1 MRLVRPRWQSKDG
14 IKAAASHIYGRKRTN
29 TARKKGFHYQ
39 NKFLSSQGSYEYYEF
54 FNSGKTKGGM
64 SLVLY
69 SMVLEFVSSD
79 EKQGRKR
86 NAREAMEEEEALWV
100 KKKSDE
106 KQTEVEDCTK
116 DGVKRTQK
124 RPRKGSKK
132 GCMKGKGGPLNSA
145 CSYRGV
151 RQRTWGKWVS
161 EIRKPKR
168 GSPQSPKKAKRLWLG
183 TFDSAREA
191 ALAYDKAATVLYGPD
206 AILNFSPRSELVE
219 PVDMSDESPC
229 SISTTSVASSESTTT
244 APGNWL
250 LGDNEK
256 EVKIVQDKAV
266 ESELKLGNIR
276 AECRVDDE
284 SSMAVV
290 DCRRRA
296 SDNEAISNVT
306 KEKISGDIEE
316 DSAKTPINS
325 WQQNMFTDESDKLDF
340 SFEPLQCPDQQ
351 LDYIKRY
358 LMKDEFDVHSDA
370 EVDAYSTY
378 LLREECEAAG

>member
-1 MRLVRPRWQSKDG
+1 MV
-14 IKAAASHIYGRKRTN
+14 
-29 TARKKGFHYQ
+29 GFV
-39 NKFLSSQGSYEYYEF
+39 NR
-54 FNSGKTKGGM
+54 
-64 SLVLY
+64 
-69 SMVLEFVSSD
+69 
-79 EKQGRKR
+79 KQGRKR
-86 NAREAMEEEEALWV
+86 NASEAMEEEEALRV

-106 KQTEVEDCTK
+106 KQTEVENCTK
-116 DGVKRTQK
+116 DGVKRTRK
-124 RPRKGSKK
+124 GPRKGSKK

-168 GSPQSPKKAKRLWLG
+168 GSPQSPQKAKRLWLG

-191 ALAYDKAATVLYGPD
+191 ALAYDEAATVLYGPD

-219 PVDMSDESPC
+219 PVDTSDESPC
-229 SISTTSVASSESTTT
+229 SISTTSVVSSESTTT

-266 ESELKLGNIR
+266 DSELKLGNIR
-276 AECRVDDE
+276 AECGVDDE

-290 DCRRRA
+290 DCRRRRA
-296 SDNEAISNVT
+296 SDNEAISKVT
-306 KEKISGDIEE
+306 KEKISEE

-340 SFEPLQCPDQQ
+340 SFEPLQCPDQR
-351 LDYIKRY
+351 LDFIKRY
-358 LMKDEFDVHSDA
+358 LMEDEFDVHGDA

-378 LLREECEAAG
+378 LLPEEECEAAG

>member
-1 MRLVRPRWQSKDG
+1 M
-14 IKAAASHIYGRKRTN
+14 
-29 TARKKGFHYQ
+29 
-39 NKFLSSQGSYEYYEF
+39 
-54 FNSGKTKGGM
+54 
-64 SLVLY
+64 
-69 SMVLEFVSSD
+69 
-79 EKQGRKR
+79 
-86 NAREAMEEEEALWV
+86 EEEALRV
-100 KKKSDE
+100 KKKNDE
-106 KQTEVEDCTK
+106 KQTVVEDCTK
-116 DGVKRTQK
+116 DGVKRTRK
-124 RPRKGSKK
+124 GPRKGSRK

-161 EIRKPKR
+161 EIRKPIR
-168 GSPQSPKKAKRLWLG
+168 GNPQWPKKAKRLWLG

-191 ALAYDKAATVLYGPD
+191 ALAYDKAASVLYGPH
-206 AILNFSPRSELVE
+206 AILNFSSRSELVE

-229 SISTTSVASSESTTT
+229 SISATSVASSESTTT

-250 LGDNEK
+250 LGDDEK

-266 ESELKLGNIR
+266 ESELKLDNIR
-276 AECRVDDE
+276 AECGDDDE

-296 SDNEAISNVT
+296 SDNEAISEVT

-316 DSAKTPINS
+316 DSAKTTPINS
-325 WQQNMFTDESDKLDF
+325 WQQNMLTDESDKLDF

-358 LMKDEFDVHSDA
+358 LMEDEFDVHSDA

-378 LLREECEAAG
+378 LLTEEECEAAG